1 MKKFL
6 IMMVIAFSAVAA
18 KAQVYLGGEFGVW
31 YDDDSEKTTLTIAP
45 SVGYEL
51 SEKWAIGGE
60 LMYQFKSDAYNKL
73 AVAPYA
79 RYSFYNNELVRLF
92 VDMGF
97 GVGVVKPDEGD
108 SETAWRIGAQPGI
121 AIHLNKH
128 FSILA
133 KAGFVGYDDSFS
145 KAGKGFGLE
154 MSGENLSFG
163 VEYTF

>member
-1 MKKFL
+1 MKRFL
-6 IMMVIAFSAVAA
+6 LMMVVAFTAMAASAQIYV
-18 KAQVYLGGEFGVW
+18 GGELGLW
-31 YDDDSEKTTLTIAP
+31 YDNDEEQTRFTIAP

-51 SEKWAIGGE
+51 SETWALGGE
-60 LMYQFKSDAYNKL
+60 LKYQLLSDEYNML

-79 RYSFYNNELVRLF
+79 RWSYFNKGMVRLF

-108 SETAWRIGAQPGI
+108 SETAWRIGAQPGL
-121 AIHLNKH
+121 AIKLNEH

-133 KAGFVGYDDSFS
+133 KAGFLGYDDCYGTSS
-145 KAGKGFGLE
+145 KGFGFE

-163 VEYTF
+163 IEYTF